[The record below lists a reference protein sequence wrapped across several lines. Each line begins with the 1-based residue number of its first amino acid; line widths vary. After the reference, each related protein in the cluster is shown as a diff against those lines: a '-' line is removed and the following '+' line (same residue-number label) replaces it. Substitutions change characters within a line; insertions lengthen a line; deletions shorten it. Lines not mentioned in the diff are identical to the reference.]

1 MSISPGALRFN
12 TDSQKLELYDGNQWT
27 EIVATSADSQTGGA
41 RGVIGAGYAPGT
53 TNTINY
59 ITISSTGN
67 AIDFGDLTQA
77 RANGTSGYSSSTRG
91 IFGCGQFNPGT
102 ASSSNVLD
110 YITISSTGNAI
121 DFGDATIFSEG
132 YTGLSNSIRGIAGGG
147 FHRSPGAGVYVNTL
161 DYTTIASTGNAVDFG
176 DITSINGFSPTAAS
190 NTRGIFGPG
199 NGTPSVIDFITI
211 STLGNAA
218 RFGDPS
224 DTRYGIGSGIASNA
238 IRGVFGGGEDYT
250 PGTKMN
256 LIDYITIATLGNA
269 IDFGDMTQARSDMA
283 FTSSSVRIA
292 FCGGTGPAI
301 INVIDYVTIMSTGDA
316 TDFGDLI
323 TATSTAAGLSNG
335 HGGL

>member
-1 MSISPGALRFN
+1 MPASPGALRFN
-12 TDSQKLELYDGNQWT
+12 TDSNKLELYDGNQWT
-27 EIVATSADSQTGGA
+27 EIVASSPDSQTGGA
-41 RGVIGAGYAPGT
+41 RGVIGAGYAPGI

-59 ITISSTGN
+59 ITISTTGN

-77 RANGTSGYSSSTRG
+77 RANGTSAYSSSTRG

-102 ASSSNVLD
+102 AASSNVLD

-147 FHRSPGAGVYVNTL
+147 FHRSPGAGAYVNTL
-161 DYTTIASTGNAVDFG
+161 DYTTIASLGNAIDFG
-176 DITSINGFSPTAAS
+176 DRTAINGFSPTAAS
-190 NTRGIFGPG
+190 NTRGVFGPG

-218 RFGDPS
+218 RFGDPT
-224 DTRYGIGSGIASNA
+224 DTRYQIGIGIASNA
-238 IRGVFGGGEDYT
+238 IRGVFGGGEDYA

-283 FTSSSVRIA
+283 YASSSVRIT
-292 FCGGTGPAI
+292 FCGGSAGSIVNT
-301 INVIDYVTIMSTGDA
+301 IDYVTIMSAGNSI
-316 TDFGDLI
+316 DFGDLI
-323 TATSTAAGLSNG
+323 AATSTAGGLSNG